1 MYKARLV
8 EAGKKG
14 TAAAIGAALIAAGI
28 GMIDA
33 GDSVAGGILAGV
45 GAIMLMVANYIGG

>member
-1 MYKARLV
+1 V